1 MPLFRKKHEIVD
13 AIQLSWDNWGEIC
26 RRGGI
31 GSMNDGK
38 AEAVIEGTRLA
49 MIIRGPDGDVVY
61 TEGDW
66 IFKSGNKVSAMTKDQ
81 FDLFYEPYKEAEP
94 V

>member
-31 GSMNDGK
+31 GLLKDGK
-38 AEAVIEGTRLA
+38 AEGNLEGTSIS
-49 MIIRGPDGDVVY
+49 MKIRGTEGDLDY

-66 IFKSGNKVSAMTKDQ
+66 IFMHEGKVCGMRKAQ
-81 FDLFYEPYKEAEP
+81 FKMRYEPYEEAEA
-94 V
+94 